1 MPKGNPFGVDPAAFF
16 GTAAGPSAADVFGP
30 PNGVLDLNVDGTSM
44 AVAQASADQS
54 SPGAVPFWA
63 RRDVHALAALV
74 IGAFIVYKATA

>member
-1 MPKGNPFGVDPAAFF
+1 MRGNPFGVDPAGFF

-54 SPGAVPFWA
+54 MPAAGPWYT

-74 IGAFIVYKATA
+74 IGAIIVYKATA